1 MTAPTPRT
9 PAPRPPTTRTPAT
22 GRLTRVT
29 LVGPS
34 RRADLVLPSD
44 EPIGVLLPEI
54 VTMVGLGPAGDP
66 RGYQVSRLDGQVL
79 EPIANLRTAGVADGT
94 VLRVDPLTEAPPAA
108 ILHDV
113 SDELA
118 DDLSRRPGRWGPQAR
133 HWTATVVVTVA
144 ALLAALSA
152 TSLAATSRTVGSLSA
167 TSQLPPAVL
176 TVLGLFV
183 LFAGAAVALTGQR
196 AVGVATLLAGAA
208 VAMAAVSTWTSS
220 WPQRWALWVLG
231 AAVTVLALGIV
242 TGNRRAGVLS
252 AGSALVLLAAWTGL
266 PTLGLSTVH
275 TATIMGVCSVAALGL
290 LPRVAVMTSGLTT
303 LDDRQANDEPV
314 TRVAAQS
321 AVNAAHRGL
330 ALACVATA
338 ASGAL
343 AGWLLA
349 QQRTGWTVVFA
360 CLLAVALLLRLRAF
374 PLTVEVVCLVAAALV
389 VLVSLLYGALRA
401 DPARWWV
408 AAVGMSAVA
417 AVGLAVLGY
426 QPPPHVRARSRQL
439 ADRLEGLAVVALV
452 PVAVGVFGVY
462 SRLLDTF

>member
-1 MTAPTPRT
+1 MTAP
-9 PAPRPPTTRTPAT
+9 APRAPAT

-29 LVGPS
+29 LVGPR

-54 VTMVGLGPAGDP
+54 VMMVGLGPAGDP

-79 EPIANLRTAGVADGT
+79 EPIVNLRAAGVADGA

-118 DDLSRRPGRWGPQAR
+118 DDLSRRSGRWDGRAR
-133 HWTATVVVTVA
+133 YWTATVAVTAA
-144 ALLAALSA
+144 ALLAAWPA
-152 TSLAATSRTVGSLSA
+152 TG
-167 TSQLPPAVL
+167 QLPPAAL
-176 TVLGLFV
+176 IAIGLLGL
-183 LFAGAAVALTGQR
+183 LAGAGAALAGQR

-208 VAMAAVSTWTSS
+208 IAMVAVPSLASG
-220 WPQRWALWVLG
+220 WPQRWALWTLAV
-231 AAVTVLALGIV
+231 AVTVLALGIV
-242 TGNRRAGVLS
+242 TGNQRAGALG
-252 AGSALVLLAAWTGL
+252 AGSLLGWLAAWTGL
-266 PTLGLSTVH
+266 PALGLTVAH
-275 TATIMGVCSVAALGL
+275 TAAIIAVCAVGALGL
-290 LPRVAVMTSGLTT
+290 LPRLAVMASGLTR

-314 TRVAAQS
+314 TRVSAES
-321 AVNAAHRGL
+321 AVDTAHRGL
-330 ALACVATA
+330 AMACLATA

-349 QQRTGWTVVFA
+349 QQHTGWTVA
-360 CLLAVALLLRLRAF
+360 LGCLLGFALLLRLRAF
-374 PLTVEVVCLVAAALV
+374 PLTVEVAALVAAALV
-389 VLVSLLYGALRA
+389 VLAGLLYGLIQA
-401 DPARWWV
+401 DPALWWV
-408 AAVGMSAVA
+408 ATVVMSAVA
-417 AVGLAVLGY
+417 AAGLVVLGY

-462 SRLLDTF
+462 SKLLATFPT